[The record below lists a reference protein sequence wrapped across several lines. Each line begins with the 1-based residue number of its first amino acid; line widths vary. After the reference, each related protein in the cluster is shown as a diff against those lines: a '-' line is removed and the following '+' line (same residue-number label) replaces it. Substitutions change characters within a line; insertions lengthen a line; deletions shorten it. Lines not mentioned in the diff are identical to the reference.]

1 MPQYDNTNKGAL
13 WKKKAKS
20 GLDYISGRVNVD
32 GTEYNISVFTND
44 KQGNDARPDFNLVVD
59 PVEGWSYN
67 NNQNSD
73 GGAQNNS
80 GGNQNSSWNGDLS
93 VEDLPF

>member
-1 MPQYDNTNKGAL
+1 MAQYDNTNKWAL

-20 GLDYISGRVNVD
+20 GLDYISGKLNVD

-44 KQGNDARPDFNLVVD
+44 KQWNDARPDFNIVVD
-59 PVEGWSYN
+59 PVEWWSYH
-67 NNQNSD
+67 NNQNN
-73 GGAQNNS
+73 QNNS
-80 GGNQNSSWNGDLS
+80 WNNNSNWNQSQNGDLS